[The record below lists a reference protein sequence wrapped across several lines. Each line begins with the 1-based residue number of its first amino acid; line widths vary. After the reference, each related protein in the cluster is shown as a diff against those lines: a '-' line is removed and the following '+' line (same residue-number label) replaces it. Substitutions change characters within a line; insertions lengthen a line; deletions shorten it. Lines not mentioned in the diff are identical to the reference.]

1 MDDDDS
7 DDGFLIYVDLHA
19 DTELALFSKQHVI
32 RLLKL
37 ACVKPGEYSFPNRS
51 FISVPAHVARP
62 LIRRARRNLKRLENP
77 QLELPFNSELGAEE
91 YLLPDFS
98 QRIPR

>member
-1 MDDDDS
+1 MTS
-7 DDGFLIYVDLHA
+7 RCGLEYGSCYANPPRFMLEAVPRFLD
-19 DTELALFSKQHVI
+19 
-32 RLLKL
+32 RLLRL
-37 ACVKPGEYSFPNRS
+37 ACVKPGEYSFPNRT
-51 FISVPAHVARP
+51 FINVPAHVARP